1 MAYRLEPDEALD
13 VGVRRIATEQVEK
26 ALAELDDSDLDRH
39 ATVHQVRKRCKK
51 IRGLLRLVRPGL
63 ENYSDKNQSFR
74 DAARRLSPI
83 RDGDA
88 ILETYDELTEI
99 YGDLVDLR
107 RFRTI
112 RTTLEHRRDA
122 VNEELSIDERLDEFR
137 EFCVEQLDDI
147 TGWSIDAGEGGIRPI
162 LGGLRKTYGRGY
174 DDFRIA
180 VDEGSAEDFHEWRK
194 RVKYHWYHLRI
205 LRDVWPSVVRA
216 RRDELDRLS
225 DLLGDEHDL
234 AVLSAQVEAE
244 PHSFAGC
251 RTIQALLGLVQ
262 QRRQELQAKARR
274 SGRRVYAEAP
284 NAFAARFE
292 IYLEV
297 WEQSPVRGNLA
308 S

>member
-1 MAYRLEPDEALD
+1 M
-13 VGVRRIATEQVEK
+13 
-26 ALAELDDSDLDRH
+26 
-39 ATVHQVRKRCKK
+39 
-51 IRGLLRLVRPGL
+51 
-63 ENYSDKNQSFR
+63 
-74 DAARRLSPI
+74 
-83 RDGDA
+83 
-88 ILETYDELTEI
+88 LETYDELTEI